1 MVQLRQAT
9 ARLRLFLAE
18 IRSREEQLDSTI
30 RQFRTQL
37 NRLPRQAMYGRITL
51 DIVLSSMAEI
61 QERLNYAQATRQHLL
76 AIKQKATDELS
87 ALELTQKVEEAKE
100 ALKDLKSKSGGAA
113 SVDDGVVA
121 EMRRL
126 EEFIAEYSKQA
137 ERAIT
142 SSFQEG
148 EL

>member
-1 MVQLRQAT
+1 M
-9 ARLRLFLAE
+9 RLFLAE
-18 IRSREEQLDSTI
+18 IHSREEQLDSMI

-37 NRLPRQAMYGRITL
+37 NRLPRQAMYGRTTL
-51 DIVLSSMAEI
+51 DMVLSSMAEI
-61 QERLNYAQATRQHLL
+61 QERLNYTQVTKQHLL
-76 AIKQKATDELS
+76 AIKQRATDELS
-87 ALELTQKVEEAKE
+87 ALELTRKVEEAKE
-100 ALKDLKSKSGGAA
+100 ALKDLKSGSDGAA
-113 SVDDGVVA
+113 NVDEGVVA

-148 EL
+148 HL

>member
-18 IRSREEQLDSTI
+18 IHSREEQLDSMI

-37 NRLPRQAMYGRITL
+37 NRLPRQAMYGRTTL
-51 DIVLSSMAEI
+51 DMVLSSMAEI
-61 QERLNYAQATRQHLL
+61 QERLNYTQVTKQHLL
-76 AIKQKATDELS
+76 AIKQRATDELS
-87 ALELTQKVEEAKE
+87 ALELTRKVEEAKE
-100 ALKDLKSKSGGAA
+100 ALKDLKSGSDGAA
-113 SVDDGVVA
+113 NVDEGVVA

-148 EL
+148 HL

>member
-18 IRSREEQLDSTI
+18 IKSREEQLDSTI

-100 ALKDLKSKSGGAA
+100 ALKDLKSKSDGAA
-113 SVDDGVVA
+113 SLNDGVVA

-126 EEFIAEYSKQA
+126 EEFIAGYSKQA

-142 SSFQEG
+142 SSFQEDK
-148 EL
+148 L

>member
-9 ARLRLFLAE
+9 ARLRLFLAD
-18 IRSREEQLDSTI
+18 IKSREEQLDSTI

-61 QERLNYAQATRQHLL
+61 QERLNYAQATKQHLL

-113 SVDDGVVA
+113 SADDGVVA

-142 SSFQEG
+142 SSFHEG

>member
-51 DIVLSSMAEI
+51 DIVLSSMAEV

-100 ALKDLKSKSGGAA
+100 ALKNLKSKSDGAA
-113 SVDDGVVA
+113 SADAGAVA

-148 EL
+148 GL

>member
-1 MVQLRQAT
+1 M
-9 ARLRLFLAE
+9 RLFLAE
-18 IRSREEQLDSTI
+18 IHSREEQLDSMI

-37 NRLPRQAMYGRITL
+37 NRLPRQAMYGRTTL
-51 DIVLSSMAEI
+51 DMVLSSMAEI
-61 QERLNYAQATRQHLL
+61 QERLNYTQVTRQHLL
-76 AIKQKATDELS
+76 AIKQRATDELS
-87 ALELTQKVEEAKE
+87 ALELTRKVEEAKE
-100 ALKDLKSKSGGAA
+100 ALKDLKSGSDGAA
-113 SVDDGVVA
+113 NVDEGVVA

-148 EL
+148 QL

>member
-9 ARLRLFLAE
+9 ARLRLFLAD
-18 IRSREEQLDSTI
+18 IKSREEQLDGMV

-37 NRLPRQAMYGRITL
+37 NRLPRQAMYGQTTL
-51 DIVLSSMAEI
+51 DIVLSSMAEV
-61 QERLNYAQATRQHLL
+61 QERLNYTQVARQHLL
-76 AIKQKATDELS
+76 AIKQRATDELS

-100 ALKDLKSKSGGAA
+100 ALKDLKSRSDGAA
-113 SVDDGVVA
+113 RVDDGVVA

-126 EEFIAEYSKQA
+126 EEYIAEYSKQA

-142 SSFQEG
+142 SSFHEG

>member
-18 IRSREEQLDSTI
+18 IKSREEQLDSMI

-37 NRLPRQAMYGRITL
+37 NRLPRQAIYERTTL
-51 DIVLSSMAEI
+51 DVVLSSMAES
-61 QERLNYAQATRQHLL
+61 QERLDHTQAARQHLL
-76 AIKQKATDELS
+76 AIKQRSSDELS

-100 ALKDLKSKSGGAA
+100 ALKSLKSRSDGAA
-113 SVDDGVVA
+113 GVDDGVVA

-126 EEFIAEYSKQA
+126 KEFIAEYSKQA

-148 EL
+148 KL

>member
-18 IRSREEQLDSTI
+18 IKSREEQLDSTI

-61 QERLNYAQATRQHLL
+61 QERLNYAQATKQHLL

-100 ALKDLKSKSGGAA
+100 ALKDLKSRSGCAPSA
-113 SVDDGVVA
+113 DDGVVA

-142 SSFQEG
+142 SSFHEG

>member
-1 MVQLRQAT
+1 MVQLRQ
-9 ARLRLFLAE
+9 ARLRLFLAD
-18 IRSREEQLDSTI
+18 IKSREEQLDGMV

-37 NRLPRQAMYGRITL
+37 NRLPRQAMYGQTTL
-51 DIVLSSMAEI
+51 DIVLSSMAEV
-61 QERLNYAQATRQHLL
+61 QERLNYTQVARQHLL
-76 AIKQKATDELS
+76 AIKQRATDELS

-100 ALKDLKSKSGGAA
+100 ALKDLKSRSDGAA
-113 SVDDGVVA
+113 RVDDGVVA

-126 EEFIAEYSKQA
+126 EEYIAEYSKQA

-142 SSFQEG
+142 SSFHEG